1 MNNISNHKTNNLDD
15 IFSAIVIH
23 NATSHKPDLDFSLN
37 QHPLSIVPPIS
48 VKQTLKLL
56 FNPIQ
61 HQDDLE
67 LQNKTLCFFASKV
80 EAIKS
85 INHLPV
91 IDCLPSFISQN
102 LNNEVILDLKNYG
115 AVAVLN
121 DNPALNISQNILLSS
136 FLTPYLKYIFSDE
149 LWSPQ
154 GKWNRIH
161 HELEGLFESKKIL
174 IPKNRKSIAHYSLI
188 PEARILEK
196 YGYKGVVGMNSFDIY
211 LPWMFSLDN
220 LNELM
225 QVFSREF

>member
-1 MNNISNHKTNNLDD
+1 
-15 IFSAIVIH
+15 
-23 NATSHKPDLDFSLN
+23 
-37 QHPLSIVPPIS
+37 
-48 VKQTLKLL
+48 
-56 FNPIQ
+56 
-61 HQDDLE
+61 
-67 LQNKTLCFFASKV
+67 
-80 EAIKS
+80 
-85 INHLPV
+85 
-91 IDCLPSFISQN
+91 
-102 LNNEVILDLKNYG
+102 
-115 AVAVLN
+115 
-121 DNPALNISQNILLSS
+121 
-136 FLTPYLKYIFSDE
+136 